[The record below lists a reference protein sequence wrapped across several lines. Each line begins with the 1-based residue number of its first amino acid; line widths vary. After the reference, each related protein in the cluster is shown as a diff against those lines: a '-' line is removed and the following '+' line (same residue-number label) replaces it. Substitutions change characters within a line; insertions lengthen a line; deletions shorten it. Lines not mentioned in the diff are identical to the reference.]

1 MAVVSYWTNA
11 DGLRVRF
18 GAHDS
23 QNSRLGASVSG
34 ENVKTVVAEFVY
46 NDLPAPG
53 GAGVLDQVY
62 LPAGAY
68 VISTTFQVDTAF
80 AGGTSLQVGTE
91 QADGTDI
98 DLDGFHTDAQLVTA
112 SMTAGAVFAGTGA
125 DIGTVVDGTY
135 DSFLKVTATG
145 TFTAGS
151 ARVIID
157 YLPKFDY

>member
-112 SMTAGAVFAGTGA
+112 SMTAFRGKDDQIEKNTSRTA
-125 DIGTVVDGTY
+125 DNTQRMVDKLDAMDSPDFEVVE
-135 DSFLKVTATG
+135 SF
-145 TFTAGS
+145 
-151 ARVIID
+151 
-157 YLPKFDY
+157 